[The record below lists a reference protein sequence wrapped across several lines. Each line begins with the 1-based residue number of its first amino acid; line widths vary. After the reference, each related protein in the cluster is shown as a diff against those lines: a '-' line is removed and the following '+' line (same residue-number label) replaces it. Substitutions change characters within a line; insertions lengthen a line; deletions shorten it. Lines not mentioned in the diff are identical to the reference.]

1 MGFERQLAAI
11 MFTDIRGYT
20 KLMQIS
26 EDKAI
31 KLRGRH
37 RQIFEKVTAEFSGRI
52 IQYYGDGTLSI
63 FKSAV
68 DAVRCGH
75 ALQQMFQQE
84 PVIPVR
90 IGIHMGDVVVTDS
103 DVIGDSVNVASRIE
117 SLGVPG
123 SVLISQKVAGE
134 IGNQDDL
141 TTVSLGTFHFK
152 NDAHPRQVF
161 AMDLPGLTVP
171 RKEDLEGKLEKDSNR
186 RLRKKDAISIVIV
199 LVILLAGWQWFWPTS
214 KSVGIQQLGVLP
226 FSNLMNDSL
235 QDYLV
240 DGIHEALISKLQL
253 AGVSVKPKTSM
264 LPYRNV
270 EKSVQEITQELQVDG
285 LIEGN
290 IMRSGDK
297 ISIELLLI
305 SGRDEEYIWGQAF
318 EGDLSNI
325 MFIYGDITRAIASEI
340 QLALTPKAEASLAKA
355 EPVDSRAYDLY
366 LKGKASLNIGTM
378 QEVRNALDYFNEAI
392 NIDPQL
398 GPAYTGLVEGHLLQ
412 GFGAVSSQEA
422 FANFRIYAQKAIELD
437 EKMAQDHHQRAMI
450 KLFSDWDWRGAEQ
463 ELLQAIED
471 DPGWST
477 YDSYSQL
484 LWAMGKLDKSVRAA
498 EQAVHADTSA
508 HFARC
513 DLAWAYYYNGRIV
526 DAENQLKILAEKQLS
541 PDCPYH
547 NTLQVILDVLR
558 AKNSDGDFGPII
570 EALVAD
576 SSTSKTWLPSYLG
589 WIYALTGQVEKAEGL
604 IEQIKSDTSIQYL
617 DPARL
622 TPVYVGLED
631 YDTAFELLE
640 EAYGQRSFYLLFTIK
655 SAPMYDPLRQD
666 PRYEQLLEK
675 MGLADHQLD

>member
-20 KLMQIS
+20 RLMQIS

-31 KLRGRH
+31 KMRTRH
-37 RQIFEKVTAEFSGRI
+37 REIFERVTAQFSGQI

-75 ALQQMFQQE
+75 ALQTMFQQE

-90 IGIHMGDVVVTDS
+90 IGIHMGDVVVTES
-103 DVIGDSVNVASRIE
+103 DVIGDSVNVAARVE

-123 SVLISQKVAGE
+123 SVLISGKVAGE
-134 IGNQDDL
+134 IQNQDDL
-141 TTVSLGTFHFK
+141 TTVSLGMFHFK
-152 NDAHPRQVF
+152 NDAQPRHVY
-161 AMDLPGLTVP
+161 AMKLAGLVVP
-171 RKEDLEGKLEKDSNR
+171 RRQDLEGKLEKNVR
-186 RLRKKDAISIVIV
+186 RKLLRKDAISAAI
-199 LVILLAGWQWFWPTS
+199 ILLLILAAWQWFWPAN

-264 LPYRNV
+264 LPYRNI

-285 LIEGN
+285 LIEGTV
-290 IMRSGDK
+290 MRSGDK

-305 SGRDEEYIWGQAF
+305 SGRDEKYIWGQAF

-340 QLALTPKAEASLAKA
+340 QLALTPKAEASLARA
-355 EPVDSRAYDLY
+355 TPVDSRAYDLY

-378 QEVRNALDYFNEAI
+378 KEVQNALDYFDKAI
-392 NIDPQL
+392 KIDPQL

-437 EKMAQDHHQRAMI
+437 ERMAQDHHQRAMI
-450 KLFSDWDWRGAEQ
+450 KLFSDWDWKGAEE

-484 LWAMGKLDKSVRAA
+484 MWAMGKLDKSVWAA
-498 EQAVHADTSA
+498 EQAVQADTTA
-508 HFARC
+508 HFAHC
-513 DLAWAYYYNGRIV
+513 DLAWAYYYSGSIS
-526 DAENQLKILAEKQLS
+526 DAENQLKRTENKFGS
-541 PDCPYH
+541 DCPYH
-547 NTLQVILDVLR
+547 SSLRLRLDLLQAVQLGEGVESL
-558 AKNSDGDFGPII
+558 I
-570 EALVAD
+570 EALEAETMK
-576 SSTSKTWLPSYLG
+576 SRIWHQTKLG
-589 WIYALTGQVEKAEGL
+589 WIYAYSGQKEKAHEVM
-604 IEQIKSDTSIQYL
+604 EQMRNDTNTYYL

-622 TPVYVGLED
+622 APIYVGISD

-655 SAPMYDPLRQD
+655 SDPWFDPIRQD
-666 PRYEQLLEK
+666 PRYEKLLEK

>member
-31 KLRGRH
+31 KMRTRH
-37 RQIFEKVTAEFSGRI
+37 REIFEAVTAQFSGQI

-75 ALQQMFQQE
+75 ALQTMFQQE

-90 IGIHMGDVVVTDS
+90 IGIHMGDVVVTES
-103 DVIGDSVNVASRIE
+103 DVIGDSVNVAARVE

-123 SVLISQKVAGE
+123 SVLISGKVAGE
-134 IGNQDDL
+134 IQNQDDL
-141 TTVSLGTFHFK
+141 TTVSLGMFHFK
-152 NDAHPRQVF
+152 NDAQPRHVY
-161 AMDLPGLTVP
+161 AMKLDGLVVP
-171 RKEDLEGKLEKDSNR
+171 RRQDLEGKLEKNVR
-186 RLRKKDAISIVIV
+186 RKLLRKDAISVAIV
-199 LVILLAGWQWFWPTS
+199 LLLILATWQWFWPAN

-264 LPYRNV
+264 LPYRNI
-270 EKSVQEITQELQVDG
+270 EKSVQEITEELQVDG

-290 IMRSGDK
+290 VMRSGDK

-355 EPVDSRAYDLY
+355 APVDSRAYDLY

-378 QEVRNALDYFNEAI
+378 KEVQNALDYFDKAI
-392 NIDPQL
+392 KIDPQL
-398 GPAYTGLVEGHLLQ
+398 GPAYSGLVEGHLLQ

-437 EKMAQDHHQRAMI
+437 ERMAQDHHQRAMI
-450 KLFSDWDWRGAEQ
+450 KLFSDWDWKGAEE

-484 LWAMGKLDKSVRAA
+484 LWAMGKFDKSVWAA
-498 EQAVHADTSA
+498 EQAVLADSSA
-508 HFARC
+508 HFAHC
-513 DLAWAYYYNGRIV
+513 DLSWAYYYAGQIE
-526 DAENQLKILAEKQLS
+526 DADIKLKKTENKFGK
-541 PDCPYH
+541 DCPYH
-547 NTLQVILDVLR
+547 SALRIRLEVINAEKTGDGLEIIIDSLKADTSNSMIGLPTL
-558 AKNSDGDFGPII
+558 
-570 EALVAD
+570 
-576 SSTSKTWLPSYLG
+576 LG
-589 WIYALTGQVEKAEGL
+589 WIYALNGQHDKAREVIRQMKDSSAL
-604 IEQIKSDTSIQYL
+604 RYL

-622 TPVYVGLED
+622 APVYLGLGD
-631 YDTAFELLE
+631 YDKAFESME
-640 EAYGQRSFYLLFTIK
+640 AAYGQRSFLLLFTIK
-655 SAPMYDPLRQD
+655 ADPWYDPIRDD

-675 MGLADHQLD
+675 MRLADDQLN